1 MAATARALA
10 PRYLPPRHSEV
21 APAAHRPKLWVCAYF
36 PDLALTAAGL
46 DSRLACALQETVK
59 GRPSLYAVSQA
70 ARLAGVEPSMTPA
83 AALALCPGLQIQ
95 NRDPQLEHIALDL
108 LADAGL
114 DFSPWISRDLPQALL
129 LEVSSCLRLFG
140 GAESLSEQL
149 HQTLAGTGHRAQLAL
164 APSPAAA
171 EVLAR
176 LGLESLVTQAAG
188 LRSLLGPLPLAAAGF
203 DDKLLQRLARTGV
216 QTLADVW
223 RLPRDGLARRY
234 GPELLGR
241 LDALAGRDSRV
252 LRQFHRPPRFAAGRE
267 LPTELDKLDHFFPA
281 VEQLLEQLAEFLR
294 RRDAAVQAV
303 ELRLQ
308 HYRRPATPVELSLRH
323 ASRDPLHCA
332 RLLWEKLERT
342 PLPAPVLAVKLFS
355 EAVVPFQPRCFSLF
369 DDEIREQDWQSA
381 LEQLQSRLGHQ
392 ALQYPRAAAEHRPE
406 RAGLLGL
413 EPAAEQAELPPRPL
427 WLLSSPKPLN
437 PAELHFA
444 PDRERLASGWWD
456 GAPVQRDYRI
466 AHDRAGRK
474 LWVFQDLKPNG
485 GWYCHGL
492 FG

>member
-10 PRYLPPRHSEV
+10 PRYLPPQHSEV
-21 APAAHRPKLWVCAYF
+21 APVAHRPKLWLCAYF

-46 DSRLACALQETVK
+46 NLTQPCALQETVK
-59 GRPSLYAVSQA
+59 GRPALYAVSPP
-70 ARLAGVEPSMTPA
+70 ARLAGVEPGMTSA

-95 NRDPQLEHIALDL
+95 NRDPQLEHIALDI
-108 LADAGL
+108 LADAAL
-114 DFSPWISRDLPQALL
+114 DFSPWVSRDLPQALL
-129 LEVSSCLRLFG
+129 LEVSSCLSLFG
-140 GAESLSEQL
+140 GAESLRERL
-149 HQTLAGTGHRAQLAL
+149 RQTLAGIGHRTQLAL

-176 LGLESLVTQAAG
+176 LGLETLVTQAAG
-188 LRSLLGPLPLAAAGF
+188 LRSLLGPLPLAATGF
-203 DDKLLQRLARTGV
+203 DDKLLQRLSRSGV
-216 QTLADVW
+216 QTLAEVW

-252 LRQFHRPPRFAAGRE
+252 LRQFHRPPRFSAGRE
-267 LPTELDKLDHFFPA
+267 LPAELENLDQFFPA

-303 ELRLQ
+303 ELRLL
-308 HYRRPATPVELSLRH
+308 HYRRPATPVELNLRQ

-332 RLLWEKLERT
+332 RLLREKLERT
-342 PLPAPVLAVKLFS
+342 PLPAPVLAIKLFS
-355 EAVVPFQPRCFSLF
+355 EIIVPFQPRSFSLF
-369 DDEIREQDWQSA
+369 DDENREQDWQSA

-392 ALQYPRAAAEHRPE
+392 ALQYPRAVAEHRPE
-406 RAGLLGL
+406 RAGVLSID
-413 EPAAEQAELPPRPL
+413 PAAGQAELPPRPL
-427 WLLSSPKPLN
+427 WLLSSPQPLN
-437 PAELHFA
+437 PAELYFA
-444 PDRERLASGWWD
+444 PDRERIASGWWD
-456 GAPVQRDYRI
+456 GAPARRDYRI
-466 AHDRAGRK
+466 ALDRDGRK
-474 LWVFQDLKPNG
+474 LWVFQELAPNG